1 MYPPVIQ
8 KLIDL
13 FSKFPTVGPRT
24 AARFVF
30 YLTKLPQE
38 KFDELLDSITDLRK
52 SIKICSSCFN
62 PFDPSTSSGQDEETL
77 CPICRNASRDKTL
90 LCVVEKETDLIS
102 IEKTKRYK
110 GLYFI
115 LGGTIGLRKDD
126 KNIRTP
132 ANAGNLD
139 SLKYKYN
146 LELRIEELKEKIKNS
161 DFKEIIIAT
170 NPTTEGEAT
179 ALLIE
184 REIKSFDIK
193 LTRLGRGLPVGGELE
208 YADEET
214 LGSAFEGRK

>member
-8 KLIDL
+8 KLIKL

-24 AARFVF
+24 AARFIF
-30 YLTKLPQE
+30 YLIKLPQE
-38 KFDELLDSITDLRK
+38 KFDEFLAAVTNLRK

-62 PFDPSTSSGQDEETL
+62 PFEDSEETL
-77 CPICRNASRDKTL
+77 CPICKNGSRDKSL

-102 IEKTKRYK
+102 IEKTKKYK

-115 LGGTIGLRKDD
+115 LGGTVS
-126 KNIRTP
+126 
-132 ANAGNLD
+132 A
-139 SLKYKYN
+139 LKK
-146 LELRIEELKEKIKNS
+146 EDIEKLRIKELEERIKEPEKFGVQGV
-161 DFKEIIIAT
+161 DLKEIIIAT

-179 ALLIE
+179 ALLLE
-184 REIKSFDIK
+184 RELKPLEIKI
-193 LTRLGRGLPVGGELE
+193 TRLGRGLPVGGELE